1 VPLTA
6 INGALENMIS
16 LLPANDPDA
25 AKFLTILQKNV
36 RRMNYLVSDLLDLA
50 KLEGQERAEMFLD
63 EVNVAEV
70 LKSAIHSVSDFA
82 QEKNISL
89 DLDLSGISEGCSLF
103 WERDRVQQAVFNLLD
118 NAVKYTPP
126 GGGVHLSAREAD
138 KSLVIAITDTGL
150 GIPKEHLSR
159 IFERFYRV
167 DRDRSREMGGT
178 GLGLSIVKHIVEAH
192 RGTVEAQSELGRG
205 STFTLTFPKK
215 A

>member
-1 VPLTA
+1 MPLTA
-6 INGALENMIS
+6 INGALETMIS
-16 LLPANDPDA
+16 LLPVNDPDA
-25 AKFLTILQKNV
+25 NKFLTILQKNV

-63 EVNVAEV
+63 EVNVVEV
-70 LKSAIHSVSDFA
+70 LKSALHSVSDFA

-89 DLDLSGISEGCSLF
+89 HLDLSGISEGSSLF

-126 GGGVHLSAREAD
+126 GGAVHLSAREAD
-138 KSLVIAITDTGL
+138 KSLVITITDTGL
-150 GIPKEHLSR
+150 GIPKEHLAR

-215 A
+215 

>member
-138 KSLVIAITDTGL
+138 KSVVISVTDTGL
-150 GIPKEHLSR
+150 GIPKEHLAR

-167 DRDRSREMGGT
+167 DRDRSRELGGT

-215 A
+215 

>member
-1 VPLTA
+1 MPLTA
-6 INGALENMIS
+6 INGALETMIS

-25 AKFLTILQKNV
+25 NKFLTILQKNV

-70 LKSAIHSVSDFA
+70 LKSALQSVSDFA
-82 QEKNISL
+82 DEKSISL
-89 DLDLSGISEGCSLF
+89 NLDLSGISEGCSLF
-103 WERDRVQQAVFNLLD
+103 WERDRVQQAIFNLLD

-126 GGGVHLSAREAD
+126 GGEVHLSAREAD
-138 KSLVIAITDTGL
+138 KSLVITITDTGL

-167 DRDRSREMGGT
+167 DRDRSRELGGT

-215 A
+215 

>member
-1 VPLTA
+1 
-6 INGALENMIS
+6 
-16 LLPANDPDA
+16 
-25 AKFLTILQKNV
+25 
-36 RRMNYLVSDLLDLA
+36 
-50 KLEGQERAEMFLD
+50 MFLD
-63 EVNVAEV
+63 EVNVVEV
-70 LKSAIHSVSDFA
+70 LKSALHSVSDLA
-82 QEKNISL
+82 QEKNVSL
-89 DLDLSGISEGCSLF
+89 NLDLSGISEGCSLF

-126 GGGVHLSAREAD
+126 GGEVHLSAREAD

-215 A
+215 